1 MEINKKKEID
11 VENTRLYIEKQNVN
25 AHDLNQIDSQRR
37 ISHMRQLRC
46 LTSCSPLAAG
56 SHVSDGSRVTL
67 VVTGGLDVAPV
78 VRGLS
83 SELTL
88 GSLDSSLPFNALH
101 VEFRVLERG
110 TGVSLGVVVGGTSG
124 ICITS
129 RNVDGWGLEGDIWG
143 VD

>member
-1 MEINKKKEID
+1 
-11 VENTRLYIEKQNVN
+11 
-25 AHDLNQIDSQRR
+25 
-37 ISHMRQLRC
+37 MRQLRC

-101 VEFRVLERG
+101 VELRVLEPG

-129 RNVDGWGLEGDIWG
+129 RNVDGRGLEGDIWG